1 MWPAQLSSVH
11 QLVVVIRVT
20 QTTANKEA
28 PKQHAVHRRDAT
40 SGKTITLAGPKAW
53 TVEEVI
59 ALCEKYADSE
69 ADVSIFLQSKF
80 ATSPIAIDQLC
91 PET

>member
-1 MWPAQLSSVH
+1 M
-11 QLVVVIRVT
+11 
-20 QTTANKEA
+20 
-28 PKQHAVHRRDAT
+28 HRRDAT

-69 ADVSIFLQSKF
+69 ADVSIFLQSKLVP
-80 ATSPIAIDQLC
+80 SPIAAGQFC
-91 PET
+91 PKT